1 MVEITSNKA
10 AYMVEQIS
18 IDLSAPIAIIELLA
32 ERDSTSV
39 SAVLWSLKDVL
50 EEQQQKLDE
59 LTERLMY
66 TYRKQM
72 GIEGTRNTCVCS
84 LLTSRV
90 NSTGSPGPWRR
101 LRSIRPM

>member
-10 AYMVEQIS
+10 GYIVEQVS

-72 GIEGTRNTCVCS
+72 GIE
-84 LLTSRV
+84 
-90 NSTGSPGPWRR
+90 
-101 LRSIRPM
+101 

>member
-1 MVEITSNKA
+1 VVEITSNKA
-10 AYMVEQIS
+10 GYIVEQVS

-72 GIEGTRNTCVCS
+72 GIE
-84 LLTSRV
+84 
-90 NSTGSPGPWRR
+90 
-101 LRSIRPM
+101 

>member
-10 AYMVEQIS
+10 AYMIEQVS

-66 TYRKQM
+66 TYRKQI
-72 GIEGTRNTCVCS
+72 GIE
-84 LLTSRV
+84 
-90 NSTGSPGPWRR
+90 
-101 LRSIRPM
+101 

>member
-10 AYMVEQIS
+10 AYMVEQVS

-50 EEQQQKLDE
+50 EEQQTKLDE
-59 LTERLMY
+59 LIATLMY
-66 TYRKQM
+66 TYRKQV
-72 GIEGTRNTCVCS
+72 GIE
-84 LLTSRV
+84 
-90 NSTGSPGPWRR
+90 
-101 LRSIRPM
+101 

>member
-10 AYMVEQIS
+10 GYIVEQVS

-72 GIEGTRNTCVCS
+72 GVE
-84 LLTSRV
+84 
-90 NSTGSPGPWRR
+90 
-101 LRSIRPM
+101 

>member
-10 AYMVEQIS
+10 AYMIEQVS

-72 GIEGTRNTCVCS
+72 GIE
-84 LLTSRV
+84 
-90 NSTGSPGPWRR
+90 
-101 LRSIRPM
+101 

>member
-10 AYMVEQIS
+10 AYMIEQVS

-66 TYRKQM
+66 TYRKQV
-72 GIEGTRNTCVCS
+72 GIE
-84 LLTSRV
+84 
-90 NSTGSPGPWRR
+90 
-101 LRSIRPM
+101 

>member
-10 AYMVEQIS
+10 AYMIEQVS
-18 IDLSAPIAIIELLA
+18 IDLSSPIAIIELLA

-72 GIEGTRNTCVCS
+72 GIE
-84 LLTSRV
+84 
-90 NSTGSPGPWRR
+90 
-101 LRSIRPM
+101 

>member
-10 AYMVEQIS
+10 AYMVEQVS

-59 LTERLMY
+59 LTATLMY
-66 TYRKQM
+66 TYRKQV
-72 GIEGTRNTCVCS
+72 GIE
-84 LLTSRV
+84 
-90 NSTGSPGPWRR
+90 
-101 LRSIRPM
+101 

>member
-10 AYMVEQIS
+10 AQAVEQIA

-72 GIEGTRNTCVCS
+72 GIE
-84 LLTSRV
+84 
-90 NSTGSPGPWRR
+90 
-101 LRSIRPM
+101 

>member
-10 AYMVEQIS
+10 AYMVEQVS

-32 ERDSTSV
+32 GRDSTSV

-59 LTERLMY
+59 LTATLMY
-66 TYRKQM
+66 TYRKQV
-72 GIEGTRNTCVCS
+72 GIE
-84 LLTSRV
+84 
-90 NSTGSPGPWRR
+90 
-101 LRSIRPM
+101 

>member
-10 AYMVEQIS
+10 GYIVEQVS

-66 TYRKQM
+66 TYRKQV
-72 GIEGTRNTCVCS
+72 GIE
-84 LLTSRV
+84 
-90 NSTGSPGPWRR
+90 
-101 LRSIRPM
+101 

>member
-10 AYMVEQIS
+10 AYMIEQVS

-66 TYRKQM
+66 TYRKQV
-72 GIEGTRNTCVCS
+72 GVE
-84 LLTSRV
+84 
-90 NSTGSPGPWRR
+90 
-101 LRSIRPM
+101 

>member
-10 AYMVEQIS
+10 AQEVEQIS

-39 SAVLWSLKDVL
+39 SSILWSIKDVL
-50 EEQQQKLDE
+50 EEHQERLDE
-59 LTERLMY
+59 LTTNLMY

-72 GIEGTRNTCVCS
+72 GIE
-84 LLTSRV
+84 
-90 NSTGSPGPWRR
+90 
-101 LRSIRPM
+101 

>member
-1 MVEITSNKA
+1 VVEITSNKA
-10 AYMVEQIS
+10 GYIVEQVS

-72 GIEGTRNTCVCS
+72 GVE
-84 LLTSRV
+84 
-90 NSTGSPGPWRR
+90 
-101 LRSIRPM
+101 

>member
-1 MVEITSNKA
+1 VVEITSNKA
-10 AYMVEQIS
+10 AYMIEQVS

-72 GIEGTRNTCVCS
+72 GIE
-84 LLTSRV
+84 
-90 NSTGSPGPWRR
+90 
-101 LRSIRPM
+101 

>member
-10 AYMVEQIS
+10 AQAVEQIA
-18 IDLSAPIAIIELLA
+18 IDLSAPIAIIGLLA

-50 EEQQQKLDE
+50 EEHQQKLDE

-72 GIEGTRNTCVCS
+72 GIE
-84 LLTSRV
+84 
-90 NSTGSPGPWRR
+90 
-101 LRSIRPM
+101 

>member
-10 AYMVEQIS
+10 AYMVEQVS

-72 GIEGTRNTCVCS
+72 GIE
-84 LLTSRV
+84 
-90 NSTGSPGPWRR
+90 
-101 LRSIRPM
+101 